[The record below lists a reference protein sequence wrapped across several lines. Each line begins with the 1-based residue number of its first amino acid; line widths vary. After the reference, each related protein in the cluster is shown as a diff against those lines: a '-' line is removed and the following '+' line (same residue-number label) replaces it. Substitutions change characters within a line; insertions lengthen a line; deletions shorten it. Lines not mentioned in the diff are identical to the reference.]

1 MPQLHTWQPLSM
13 CHQNCGR
20 VVLKLR
26 RMASIAKKNIDSHVV
41 ALLTPVF
48 YVYTHITTCASTKT
62 KTLCIQLMLKH
73 VLTAIQS
80 LQLSFHPKNSVYY
93 YRMCGRRSFT
103 GICEGVNYT
112 TGSGLYDQVCGR
124 IIGYQVG
131 CPGAFWFGL
140 SINTY
145 YVDGISVTHGF
156 PRQHIWTFAAGV
168 DETHVT
174 DQGTYRCGI

>member
-1 MPQLHTWQPLSM
+1 M
-13 CHQNCGR
+13 
-20 VVLKLR
+20 
-26 RMASIAKKNIDSHVV
+26 
-41 ALLTPVF
+41 
-48 YVYTHITTCASTKT
+48 
-62 KTLCIQLMLKH
+62 
-73 VLTAIQS
+73 
-80 LQLSFHPKNSVYY
+80 YY
-93 YRMCGRRSFT
+93 YRVCGRRSFT

-112 TGSGLYDQVCGR
+112 TGSGLYDQVCGK

-168 DETHVT
+168 DETCVIDQDVEYRSTHVLLGVLT
-174 DQGTYRCGI
+174 PVDNVVLSMQTVTPCVMDRVVVPILHVVYSTHNHGSMYNCLPLQLMRLKFGFVEIYNEDSPIQLTELYVK